1 MINTVIFDIGNVLAA
16 YDWQTS
22 LKAYGFSAEK
32 YEILADAVYRHT
44 DWNEMDRGVL
54 TVEEV
59 TQRFI
64 SHAPQYAEDIRRLI
78 TDLHKTIWQ
87 FSYTKPLLKKLR
99 AAGYRLYYLSNY
111 GEYGRE
117 QTADALDFISLMD
130 GGLFSYEVQMVK
142 PNRWIYAEVC
152 RRFDIC
158 PEEAIFF
165 DDNRANVL
173 AAREMG
179 LQAEVFTSP
188 EDVLARL
195 AISNN

>member
-1 MINTVIFDIGNVLAA
+1 MINTVIFDIGNVLVAF
-16 YDWQTS
+16 DWQRLLRS
-22 LKAYGFSAEK
+22 YGFSEEK
-32 YEILADAVYRHT
+32 YEILADAVYRHK

-64 SHAPQYAEDIRRLI
+64 SHAPQYESDIRHLI
-78 TDLHKTIWQ
+78 AQTRQTIHQ
-87 FSYTKPLLKKLR
+87 YSYTKPLLKKLR

-117 QTADALDFISLMD
+117 QTKNDLDFISLMD

-142 PNRWIYAEVC
+142 PNRWIYAEAC
-152 RRFDIC
+152 RRFEIR

-165 DDNRANVL
+165 DDNQRNVL

-179 LQAEVFTSP
+179 LHAEAFTSP

-195 AISNN
+195 AICD

>member
-1 MINTVIFDIGNVLAA
+1 
-16 YDWQTS
+16 
-22 LKAYGFSAEK
+22 
-32 YEILADAVYRHT
+32 
-44 DWNEMDRGVL
+44 
-54 TVEEV
+54 
-59 TQRFI
+59 
-64 SHAPQYAEDIRRLI
+64 
-78 TDLHKTIWQ
+78 
-87 FSYTKPLLKKLR
+87 
-99 AAGYRLYYLSNY
+99 
-111 GEYGRE
+111 
-117 QTADALDFISLMD
+117 
-130 GGLFSYEVQMVK
+130 MVK